1 MAKHITALF
10 PVQNVIYAVKITG
23 KFDYMKT
30 RSVTAQ
36 EKPYPR
42 LVEVTK
48 DQSVFEFNDTE
59 GTIVDRVRTYT
70 GYIIS
75 SGTVEIDSTD
85 NLYLELPTNDNYF
98 SKGFSQDI
106 EAELEEAEN

>member
-10 PVQNVIYAVKITG
+10 PVQNVMYAVKITG
-23 KFDYMKT
+23 KFEYMKT

-59 GTIVDRVRTYT
+59 GTIVDRVRTHT
-70 GYIIS
+70 G
-75 SGTVEIDSTD
+75 
-85 NLYLELPTNDNYF
+85 LYN
-98 SKGFSQDI
+98 
-106 EAELEEAEN
+106 